1 MDQIS
6 RAVLQMEKVT
16 QRTAAG
22 AEQSAAAGAQ
32 LDGHASDLRA
42 VVQEMRAMVGG
53 A

>member
-22 AEQSAAAGAQ
+22 ADRAPRPE
-32 LDGHASDLRA
+32 DNEGHAGDLRA
-42 VVQEMRAMVGG
+42 LVHEMRAMVGG